1 MRLRLGHRLLAMT
14 LLLAPAVPAPA
25 AAHPTYSVDYLVRV
39 SRRDPGRAHVRWL
52 LAGIDE
58 IRSLRLVFR
67 DDRFADL
74 SGTGTLARD
83 GRTVVW
89 TPGGPYA
96 HLGYTVA
103 IDHRR
108 PPGARF
114 DSHAAR
120 DWIATRAL
128 YLFPEINVSFRE
140 GTREAASRARLVFR
154 LPRGWHSAAALAPLE
169 ENVFAVD
176 EPGKRFD
183 RPRGWFL
190 LGRIARHR
198 RRIGGMEVTV
208 ASAPGSGLDARRL
221 LRLYGRTVPLLAGL
235 LGTPPA
241 RLLVASAPDPM
252 WHGGLSGEGS
262 FFVNGRI
269 PLRSAD
275 KTSSYLHELFHV
287 WQPFRPGPDGRW
299 VSEGLAE
306 YYSLALQRHAG
317 RLSQASFAR
326 GVALFA
332 RYGRWGLDLSR
343 TREPAALNN
352 SAPFVMCWID
362 QEIRSA
368 SGGQRSLDDVVRL
381 LTHEERTL
389 TTGGFLRAVNRT
401 AGRNLS
407 APFARHVFR
416 GERPAVRLLAR
427 AAADQ
432 RS

>member
-1 MRLRLGHRLLAMT
+1 
-14 LLLAPAVPAPA
+14 
-25 AAHPTYSVDYLVRV
+25 
-39 SRRDPGRAHVRWL
+39 
-52 LAGIDE
+52 
-58 IRSLRLVFR
+58 
-67 DDRFADL
+67 
-74 SGTGTLARD
+74 
-83 GRTVVW
+83 
-89 TPGGPYA
+89 
-96 HLGYTVA
+96 
-103 IDHRR
+103 
-108 PPGARF
+108 
-114 DSHAAR
+114 
-120 DWIATRAL
+120 
-128 YLFPEINVSFRE
+128 
-140 GTREAASRARLVFR
+140 
-154 LPRGWHSAAALAPLE
+154 
-169 ENVFAVD
+169 
-176 EPGKRFD
+176 
-183 RPRGWFL
+183 
-190 LGRIARHR
+190 
-198 RRIGGMEVTV
+198 
-208 ASAPGSGLDARRL
+208 
-221 LRLYGRTVPLLAGL
+221 
-235 LGTPPA
+235 
-241 RLLVASAPDPM
+241 
-252 WHGGLSGEGS
+252 
-262 FFVNGRI
+262 
-269 PLRSAD
+269 
-275 KTSSYLHELFHV
+275 V

-306 YYSLALQRHAG
+306 YYSLALQRRAG

>member
-1 MRLRLGHRLLAMT
+1 M
-14 LLLAPAVPAPA
+14 
-25 AAHPTYSVDYLVRV
+25 
-39 SRRDPGRAHVRWL
+39 
-52 LAGIDE
+52 
-58 IRSLRLVFR
+58 
-67 DDRFADL
+67 
-74 SGTGTLARD
+74 
-83 GRTVVW
+83 
-89 TPGGPYA
+89 
-96 HLGYTVA
+96 
-103 IDHRR
+103 
-108 PPGARF
+108 
-114 DSHAAR
+114 
-120 DWIATRAL
+120 
-128 YLFPEINVSFRE
+128 
-140 GTREAASRARLVFR
+140 
-154 LPRGWHSAAALAPLE
+154 
-169 ENVFAVD
+169 FAVD

-306 YYSLALQRHAG
+306 YYSLALQRRAG

-381 LTHEERTL
+381 LTREERTL

-401 AGRNLS
+401 AGRDLS

-416 GERPAVRLLAR
+416 GERPAVRLPAR
-427 AAADQ
+427 ATAGQ